1 MRVCSVHGCGEI
13 YPTTEGSRCHR
24 HRAEADR
31 RRGTATQRGYGS
43 AGHKSFRRAVIQR
56 DLICQLCGLEPATVA
71 DHYPRSR
78 RELVALGLNPN
89 DPQYGRGL
97 GHRCHSIETA
107 QNQPGGW
114 NQRD

>member
-1 MRVCSVHGCGEI
+1 MRVCSVHGCATI
-13 YPTTEGSRCHR
+13 YSATEGSRCQR

-31 RRGTATQRGYGS
+31 RRGTSSERGYS
-43 AGHKSFRRAVIQR
+43 SRGHRAFRTAVIQR

-71 DHYPRSR
+71 DHHPRSR
-78 RELVALGLNPN
+78 KELIELGLDPN

-97 GHRCHSIETA
+97 GHVCHSKETA

-114 NQRD
+114 NAH